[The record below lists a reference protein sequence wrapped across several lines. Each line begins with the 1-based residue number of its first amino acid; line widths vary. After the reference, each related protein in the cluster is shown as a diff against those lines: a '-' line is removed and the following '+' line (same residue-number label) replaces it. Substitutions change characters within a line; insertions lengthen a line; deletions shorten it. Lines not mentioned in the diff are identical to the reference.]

1 MEEFENPRIGFKWIP
16 ILLLYTGARPD
27 EIASLP
33 LANVRREKAGREDI
47 DYFAITAGKTSSS
60 LRKVPLH
67 KAIRQSG
74 FMDYLARRRKEEPGG
89 IAREIQPFN
98 PMQVDASS
106 ASAKIWKASSSGGM
120 SASAAVAQSSGSHS
134 SNSDC

>member
-1 MEEFENPRIGFKWIP
+1 MRSLHRSWLLLHCCTAAPLPEAAHARGPTFKTVARQYIDELRAANLEEQKGIEDKEATYAAFVEEFENPRIGFKWIP

-67 KAIRQSG
+67 
-74 FMDYLARRRKEEPGG
+74 
-89 IAREIQPFN
+89 
-98 PMQVDASS
+98 
-106 ASAKIWKASSSGGM
+106 
-120 SASAAVAQSSGSHS
+120 
-134 SNSDC
+134 